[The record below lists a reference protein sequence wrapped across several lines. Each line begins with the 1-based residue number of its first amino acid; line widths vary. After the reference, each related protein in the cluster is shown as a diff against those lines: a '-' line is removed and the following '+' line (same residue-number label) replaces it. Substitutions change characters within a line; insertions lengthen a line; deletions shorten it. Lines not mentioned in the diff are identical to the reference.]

1 MRLAK
6 MIRGIAEPL
15 CATYTC
21 AYLARVG
28 YAINPNVKDYL
39 LLLIEFAYKHYNFAI
54 KNGSTKLPTEQ
65 YFSLFEPTI
74 DWLFQCVGYNA
85 NKQTFVKV
93 YEMYEANEKKPI
105 FLKGIIN
112 YFPSEMIASATTTL
126 MMSIKDHYPNTDD
139 KLLLIKEMGLTLLR
153 SPPKKN

>member
-1 MRLAK
+1 

-28 YAINPNVKDYL
+28 HSIDPNQKEYL
-39 LLLIEFAYKHYNFAI
+39 MNMVEFAYKHYNYAI
-54 KNGSTKLPTEQ
+54 KNGHSKLSQEQ

-74 DWLFQCVGYNA
+74 DWLFQCVGHNA
-85 NKQTFVKV
+85 NKQTFIKV
-93 YEMYEANEKKPI
+93 YEMYEANPKKAI
-105 FLKGIIN
+105 YLKSIIR
-112 YFPSEMIASATTTL
+112 YFPSELIASATSTIIGA
-126 MMSIKDHYPNTDD
+126 IKDHFITEDD
-139 KLLLIKEMGLTLLR
+139 RLTLIKEMGLTLLR